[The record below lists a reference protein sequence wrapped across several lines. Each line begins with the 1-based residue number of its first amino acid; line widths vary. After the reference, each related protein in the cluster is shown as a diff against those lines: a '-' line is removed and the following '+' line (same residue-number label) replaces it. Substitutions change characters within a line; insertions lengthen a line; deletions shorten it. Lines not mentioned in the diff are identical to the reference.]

1 MKKTIMKGLFL
12 STTLMLIHTPF
23 TQKVHASQVHSKEL
37 ATALYKQDG
46 LTSTYNSKTNV
57 TKPVKE
63 CIKLILEHKGQFFDV
78 VEKYAGKKIR
88 TTIETEFN
96 QHIEP
101 VLKKLLGY
109 TILTWDT
116 VNSKVYSSLRDAGYS
131 ENSAKTLA
139 YFTTLA
145 MKNF

>member
-1 MKKTIMKGLFL
+1 M
-12 STTLMLIHTPF
+12 
-23 TQKVHASQVHSKEL
+23 
-37 ATALYKQDG
+37 
-46 LTSTYNSKTNV
+46 

-88 TTIETEFN
+88 TSIETEFN

-145 MKNF
+145 MKNFRY